1 VPQATSG
8 GVQVVAHLPFVQTW
22 PSVQA
27 FPHAPQLRASSPR
40 STHLPPQAVV
50 PARQAQAP
58 ARQTESVPQ
67 TLPQA
72 PQFESSESTA
82 THAPPHS
89 T

>member
-1 VPQATSG
+1 
-8 GVQVVAHLPFVQTW
+8 
-22 PSVQA
+22 
-27 FPHAPQLRASSPR
+27 
-40 STHLPPQAVV
+40 VV